1 VDFTI
6 PNYAG
11 NTPLSHAVAFG
22 RDDVVQWLLED
33 PSLQVTRED
42 EVMALSLAQDFVQ
55 WTKGSDKGRTKVL
68 NLFIQEDDDTD
79 DADELIDTMD
89 GFLL

>member
-6 PNYAG
+6 PNHAG

-22 RDDVVQWLLED
+22 RDAVVQWLLED

-68 NLFIQEDDDTD
+68 NLFIQEDDD